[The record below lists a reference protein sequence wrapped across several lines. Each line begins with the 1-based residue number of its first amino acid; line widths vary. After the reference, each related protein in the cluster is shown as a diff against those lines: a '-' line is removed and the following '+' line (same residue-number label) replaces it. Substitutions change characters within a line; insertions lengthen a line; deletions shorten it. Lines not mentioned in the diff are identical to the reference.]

1 MNDRRPSFGEVRVDI
16 KGIKGEYFYLFF
28 RLENIFAPL

>member
-1 MNDRRPSFGEVRVDI
+1 MNDRRPSFGEVRDI
-16 KGIKGEYFYLFF
+16 KGIKGVYFYLFF